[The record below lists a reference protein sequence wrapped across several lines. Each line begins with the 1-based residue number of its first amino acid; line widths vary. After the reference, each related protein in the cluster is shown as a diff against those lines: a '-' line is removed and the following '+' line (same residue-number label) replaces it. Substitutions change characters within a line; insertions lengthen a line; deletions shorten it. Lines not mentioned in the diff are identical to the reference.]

1 MLKKFLIII
10 LFGILL
16 VGGTNVS
23 TNITSIEKN
32 NYMTGNQMNDANEVT
47 LKSLFDNNDL
57 DINRSDIN
65 TEDNFTKYIEN
76 ITKEI
81 GKIISKD
88 TISKDDKEILKKT
101 FVDFADF
108 IFYGKE
114 IKGYKFR
121 DLSLTSKK
129 EILSLFKKID
139 TNIEDK
145 YPNYKDNLMS
155 ISKNNY
161 NNIKDK
167 ASKMLDDYK
176 EQVKTETY
184 KSCKKESKN
193 ILSKI
198 NKVINNWLKKV
209 SG

>member
-1 MLKKFLIII
+1 MKKYVIIVVI
-10 LFGILL
+10 VLL
-16 VGGTNVS
+16 LGSTSLSINKVNVS
-23 TNITSIEKN
+23 NK
-32 NYMTGNQMNDANEVT
+32 NYMTGKEMNDARDVII
-47 LKSLFDNNDL
+47 KSLFDNNDL
-57 DINRSDIN
+57 DINRVNIN
-65 TEDNFTKYIEN
+65 TEDDFIKYIQGISE
-76 ITKEI
+76 EI
-81 GKIISKD
+81 SKVISKD
-88 TISKDDKEILKKT
+88 KISKDDKEVLKKT

-114 IKGYKFR
+114 IKGHKFK

-129 EILSLFKKID
+129 EVLSLFKKID
-139 TNIEDK
+139 TKIEDI

-167 ASKMLDDYK
+167 ASKMLDNYK

-184 KSCKKESKN
+184 KSCKKESQS

>member
-1 MLKKFLIII
+1 MKKYIII
-10 LFGILL
+10 VVIVLL
-16 VGGTNVS
+16 LGTMPTPINKVDIS
-23 TNITSIEKN
+23 KN
-32 NYMTGNQMNDANEVT
+32 DYMTGNQMNDAKDVIV
-47 LKSLFDNNDL
+47 KSFFDNNDL
-57 DINRSDIN
+57 DINRIDAN
-65 TEDNFTKYIEN
+65 TEDDFIKYVKGIS
-76 ITKEI
+76 KEI
-81 GKIISKD
+81 EKVVSKD
-88 TISKDDKEILKKT
+88 TISKDDKEVLKKT

-114 IKGYKFR
+114 IKGYKFK

-129 EILSLFKKID
+129 EALSLFKKID
-139 TNIEDK
+139 TKIEDI

-167 ASKMLDDYK
+167 ASKMLDNYK

-184 KSCKKESKN
+184 KSCKKESQS

>member
-1 MLKKFLIII
+1 MKKYIII
-10 LFGILL
+10 VVIVLL
-16 VGGTNVS
+16 LGTMPTPINKVDIS
-23 TNITSIEKN
+23 KN
-32 NYMTGNQMNDANEVT
+32 DYMTGNQMNDAKDVIV
-47 LKSLFDNNDL
+47 KSFFDNNDL
-57 DINRSDIN
+57 DINRIDAN
-65 TEDNFTKYIEN
+65 TEDDFIKYVKGIC
-76 ITKEI
+76 KEI
-81 GKIISKD
+81 EKVVSKD
-88 TISKDDKEILKKT
+88 TISKDDKEVLKKT

-114 IKGYKFR
+114 IKGYKFK

-129 EILSLFKKID
+129 EALSLFKKID
-139 TNIEDK
+139 TKFEDI

-167 ASKMLDDYK
+167 ASKMLDNYK

-184 KSCKKESKN
+184 KSCKKESQS

>member
-1 MLKKFLIII
+1 MKKYIII
-10 LFGILL
+10 VVIVLLFGSVPIPMNK
-16 VGGTNVS
+16 VDIS
-23 TNITSIEKN
+23 KN
-32 NYMTGNQMNDANEVT
+32 DYMTGNQMNDAKDVIV
-47 LKSLFDNNDL
+47 KSFFDNNDL
-57 DINRSDIN
+57 DINRIDVN
-65 TEDNFTKYIEN
+65 TEDDFIKYVKGIS
-76 ITKEI
+76 KEI
-81 GKIISKD
+81 EKVVSKD
-88 TISKDDKEILKKT
+88 TISKDDKEVLKKT

-114 IKGYKFR
+114 IKGHKFK

-129 EILSLFKKID
+129 EVLSLFKKID
-139 TNIEDK
+139 TKIEDI

-167 ASKMLDDYK
+167 ASKMLDNYK

-184 KSCKKESKN
+184 KSCKKESQS

>member
-1 MLKKFLIII
+1 MKKYIII
-10 LFGILL
+10 VVIVLL
-16 VGGTNVS
+16 TGSSFISVNKVDIS
-23 TNITSIEKN
+23 RND
-32 NYMTGNQMNDANEVT
+32 YMTGNQMTNAKDVII
-47 LKSLFDNNDL
+47 KSLFDNKDL
-57 DINRSDIN
+57 DINRIDVN
-65 TEDNFTKYIEN
+65 TEDDFIKYVQSIS
-76 ITKEI
+76 KEI
-81 GKIISKD
+81 GKVISKD
-88 TISKDDKEILKKT
+88 TISKDDKQVLKKT

-108 IFYGKE
+108 IFYNKE

-167 ASKMLDDYK
+167 ASKMLDEYK

-184 KSCKKESKN
+184 KSCKKESKS

-198 NKVINNWLKKV
+198 NKAINNWLKKV

>member
-1 MLKKFLIII
+1 MKKYIII
-10 LFGILL
+10 VVIVLL
-16 VGGTNVS
+16 LGS
-23 TNITSIEKN
+23 MSIPINKIDISKN
-32 NYMTGNQMNDANEVT
+32 DYMTGNQMNDAKNVIV
-47 LKSLFDNNDL
+47 KSFFDNNDL
-57 DINRSDIN
+57 DINRIDVN
-65 TEDNFTKYIEN
+65 TEDDFIKYVKGIS
-76 ITKEI
+76 KEI
-81 GKIISKD
+81 EKVVSKD
-88 TISKDDKEILKKT
+88 TISKDDKEVLKKT
-101 FVDFADF
+101 FVEFADF
-108 IFYGKE
+108 IFYDKE
-114 IKGYKFR
+114 IKGYKFK

-129 EILSLFKKID
+129 EVLSLFKKID
-139 TNIEDK
+139 TKIEDI

-167 ASKMLDDYK
+167 ASKMLDNYK

-184 KSCKKESKN
+184 KSCKKESQS

>member
-1 MLKKFLIII
+1 MKKYIII
-10 LFGILL
+10 VVIVLLFGSVPIPMNK
-16 VGGTNVS
+16 VDIS
-23 TNITSIEKN
+23 KN
-32 NYMTGNQMNDANEVT
+32 DYMTGNQMNDAKDVIV
-47 LKSLFDNNDL
+47 KSFFDNNDL
-57 DINRSDIN
+57 DINRIDVN
-65 TEDNFTKYIEN
+65 TEDDFIKYVKGIS
-76 ITKEI
+76 KEI
-81 GKIISKD
+81 EKVVSKD
-88 TISKDDKEILKKT
+88 TISKDDKEVLKKT

-114 IKGYKFR
+114 IKGHKFKE
-121 DLSLTSKK
+121 LSLTSKK
-129 EILSLFKKID
+129 EVLSLFKKID
-139 TNIEDK
+139 TKIEDI

-167 ASKMLDDYK
+167 ASKMLDNYK

-184 KSCKKESKN
+184 KSCKKESQS

>member
-1 MLKKFLIII
+1 MKKYIII
-10 LFGILL
+10 VVIVLL
-16 VGGTNVS
+16 TGSSFIPVNKVDIIR
-23 TNITSIEKN
+23 ND
-32 NYMTGNQMNDANEVT
+32 YMTGNQMTNAKDVII
-47 LKSLFDNNDL
+47 KSLFDNKDL
-57 DINRSDIN
+57 DINRIDVN
-65 TEDNFTKYIEN
+65 TEDDFIKYVQSIS
-76 ITKEI
+76 KEI
-81 GKIISKD
+81 GKVISKD
-88 TISKDDKEILKKT
+88 TISKDDKEVLKKT

-108 IFYGKE
+108 IFYNKE

-145 YPNYKDNLMS
+145 YPSYKDNIKS

-167 ASKMLDDYK
+167 ASKMLDEYK

-184 KSCKKESKN
+184 KSCKKESKS

>member
-32 NYMTGNQMNDANEVT
+32 NYMTGSQMNDANEVT

-184 KSCKKESKN
+184 KSCKKESKS
-193 ILSKI
+193 IFSKI

>member
-1 MLKKFLIII
+1 MKKYIII
-10 LFGILL
+10 VVIVLL
-16 VGGTNVS
+16 LGS
-23 TNITSIEKN
+23 MPISINKVDISKN
-32 NYMTGNQMNDANEVT
+32 DYMTGNQMNDAKNVIV
-47 LKSLFDNNDL
+47 KSFFDNNDL
-57 DINRSDIN
+57 DINRIDVN
-65 TEDNFTKYIEN
+65 TEDDFIKYVKGIS
-76 ITKEI
+76 KEI
-81 GKIISKD
+81 EKVVSKD
-88 TISKDDKEILKKT
+88 TISKDDKEVLKKT

-114 IKGYKFR
+114 IKGYKFK

-129 EILSLFKKID
+129 EVLSLFKKID
-139 TNIEDK
+139 TKIEDI

-167 ASKMLDDYK
+167 ASKMLDNYK

-184 KSCKKESKN
+184 KSCKKESQS

>member
-1 MLKKFLIII
+1 MKKYIII
-10 LFGILL
+10 VVIVLLFGSVPIPMNK
-16 VGGTNVS
+16 VDIS
-23 TNITSIEKN
+23 KN
-32 NYMTGNQMNDANEVT
+32 DYMTGNQMNDAKDVIV
-47 LKSLFDNNDL
+47 KSFFDNNDL
-57 DINRSDIN
+57 DINRIDVN
-65 TEDNFTKYIEN
+65 TEDDFIKYVKGIS
-76 ITKEI
+76 KEI
-81 GKIISKD
+81 EKVVSKD
-88 TISKDDKEILKKT
+88 TISKDDKEVLKKT

-114 IKGYKFR
+114 IKGHKFK

-129 EILSLFKKID
+129 EVLSLFKKID
-139 TNIEDK
+139 TKIEDK

-167 ASKMLDDYK
+167 ASKMLDNYK

-184 KSCKKESKN
+184 KSCKKESQS

>member
-23 TNITSIEKN
+23 TNITNIEKN

-184 KSCKKESKN
+184 KSCKKESKS
-193 ILSKI
+193 ILSRI

>member
-1 MLKKFLIII
+1 MKKYIII
-10 LFGILL
+10 VVIVLL
-16 VGGTNVS
+16 TGSSFISVNKVDIS
-23 TNITSIEKN
+23 RND
-32 NYMTGNQMNDANEVT
+32 YMTGNQMTNAKDVII
-47 LKSLFDNNDL
+47 KSLFDNKDL
-57 DINRSDIN
+57 DINRIDVN
-65 TEDNFTKYIEN
+65 TEDDFIKYVQSIS
-76 ITKEI
+76 KEI
-81 GKIISKD
+81 GKVISKD
-88 TISKDDKEILKKT
+88 TISKDDKQVLKKT

-108 IFYGKE
+108 IFYNKE

-167 ASKMLDDYK
+167 ASKMLDEYK

-184 KSCKKESKN
+184 KSCKKESQS